1 MSPLRAILRNSILLL
16 AVALSG
22 CDTERHRLMT
32 DHYPS
37 YPEGMRW
44 AIDRGKILRGM
55 NQDQVYL
62 ARGSPKGRTRN
73 G

>member
-37 YPEGMRW
+37 YPDGVRW

-55 NQDQVYL
+55 NQDRL
-62 ARGSPKGRTRN
+62 
-73 G
+73 